1 VQLLNASILSSRDPV
16 TVYVN
21 PIFDAYNSSM
31 RKAIQITVSLLMV
44 GVGLCAQSGP
54 SELTIVTKDLPP
66 ASLWS
71 NYKERY
77 EYGVGVRLQASGGV
91 PPYHWRVV
99 NGTLPRGLK
108 LEDDKITGIPDESGN
123 FQFALEVR
131 DSNNP
136 PAEAQKRVVLTVET
150 AFSAEWDRKAQVN
163 GQRIDGSV
171 KVSNRT
177 GRNFDLTFIVLAVNE
192 IGRATA
198 IGYQHFPLKS
208 NTRDLPLPF
217 GDNLSPG
224 NYTVNVDLVAEEPIG
239 RRIFRTRLVTPKQT
253 ISQGP

>member
-1 VQLLNASILSSRDPV
+1 MDLKRSH

-21 PIFDAYNSSM
+21 SNCDAYNSLM
-31 RKAIQITVSLLMV
+31 RNAVRIVASLLAFAV
-44 GVGLCAQSGP
+44 GVCAQSGP
-54 SELTIVTKDLPP
+54 SELTIVTKELPP

-71 NYKERY
+71 NYGEKNQ
-77 EYGVGVRLQASGGV
+77 YGFRLQAGGGV
-91 PPYHWRVV
+91 GPYHWRIVS
-99 NGTLPRGLK
+99 GTLPRGLR
-108 LEDDKITGIPDESGN
+108 LDNDEITGIPDENGN
-123 FQFALEVR
+123 FQFALEVL

-136 PAEAQKRVVLTVET
+136 PAEAQKAVVLTVET
-150 AFSAEWDRKAQVN
+150 PFSAEWGRKAQVN
-163 GQRIDGSV
+163 GQRIEGSV

-177 GRNFDLTFIVLAVNE
+177 GRKLDLTFIVLAVND

-198 IGYQHFPLKS
+198 IGYQHFPLKA

-224 NYTVNVDLVAEEPIG
+224 NYTVNVDLVAEEPTSK
-239 RRIFRTRLVTPKQT
+239 RVFRTRLVTPNET

>member
-1 VQLLNASILSSRDPV
+1 M

-21 PIFDAYNSSM
+21 SISDAYNSSM
-31 RKAIQITVSLLMV
+31 REAIWNVLTASILAV
-44 GVGLCAQSGP
+44 GVSAQAPPLKLS
-54 SELTIVTKDLPP
+54 IVTQELPP
-66 ASLWS
+66 ASLWI
-71 NYKERY
+71 NYGAQH
-77 EYGVGVRLQASGGV
+77 EYGFRLQASGGV

-99 NGTLPRGLK
+99 NGTLPHGLK
-108 LEDDKITGIPDESGN
+108 IEDEQIIGIPDETGN
-123 FQFALEVR
+123 FPFTLDLR

-136 PAEAQKRVVLTVET
+136 PAETVKQVLLVVET
-150 AFSAEWDRKAQVN
+150 PFSAEWDRKAKVN

-177 GRNFDLTFIVLAVNE
+177 GRKLDLTFIVLAVND

-198 IGYQHFPLKS
+198 IGYQHFPLKA
-208 NTRDLPLPF
+208 NTRDFPLLF

-224 NYTVNVDLVAEEPIG
+224 NYTVNVDLVAEEPIAK
-239 RRIFRTRLVTPKQT
+239 RVFRTRLVTPNQT